1 MFRSAAGER
10 RAAVPESGMFP
21 PTREAALARL
31 AGFAPRAGRE
41 YAEGRNLD
49 PGPGRPGAVSRLS
62 PYLRHRII
70 TEAEVVDAVLA
81 RHSPAAAEKFIQEV
95 VWRTYWKGWLEMR
108 PQVWARFLETRDR
121 ARAGFAGAQAL
132 ADAEAGRTGI
142 EGFDDWARELVGTGY
157 LHNHARMWF
166 ASIWIFTLRLP
177 WALGADFFLRHLIDA
192 DPASNTLSWRW
203 VAGLQ
208 TPGKTYLATR
218 DNIARFTG
226 GRFAPTGLATEA
238 IALTEPAPEPPAPL
252 PPAEAAPPGPF
263 LLLVTP
269 EDLSP
274 ETVLSEPGHVAGTLV
289 TADPELS
296 FGEAARGFT
305 AAAAQDAGRRLGS
318 SLAGPVAPLDQLE
331 AGALVA
337 AAEAAGVRTV
347 ITPYAPV
354 GPTAE
359 VLARLEP
366 QLRTAGVRLVQVRR
380 DWDSRFWPHAR
391 AGFFA
396 FRKAIP
402 DLLGTGGRR

>member
-1 MFRSAAGER
+1 
-10 RAAVPESGMFP
+10 MFP
-21 PTREAALARL
+21 PTREAALERL
-31 AGFAPRAGRE
+31 ARFVPRAGRD
-41 YAEGRNLD
+41 YAQGRNLD
-49 PGPGRPGAVSRLS
+49 SGPGRPGAVSQLS
-62 PYLRHRII
+62 PYLRHRVI
-70 TEAEVVDAVLA
+70 TEAEVVEAVLA
-81 RHSPAAAEKFIQEV
+81 RHGPAEAEKFIQEV

-108 PQVWARFLETRDR
+108 PAVWTRFLEARDR
-121 ARAGFAGAQAL
+121 ARDDFVGL
-132 ADAEAGRTGI
+132 KTLTEAEAGRTGV
-142 EGFDDWARELVGTGY
+142 EGFDDWARELVQTGY

-218 DNIARFTG
+218 ENIARFTE
-226 GRFAPTGLATEA
+226 GRFAPSGLATEA
-238 IALTEPAPEPPAPL
+238 QALEEAPPEPAAPL
-252 PPAEAAPPGPF
+252 PPAAPPPGPA

-274 ETVLSEPGHVAGTLV
+274 GPEILSAERIVGARV
-289 TADPELS
+289 TADPDLS
-296 FGEAARGFT
+296 FGEAARRFT
-305 AAAAQDAGRRLGS
+305 AGAAGDAVRRLHGR
-318 SLAGPVAPLDQLE
+318 LAGPVAPLERLE

-337 AAEAAGVRTV
+337 AAQYAGVRTV

-354 GPTAE
+354 GPTASA
-359 VLARLEP
+359 LARLSAE
-366 QLRTAGVRLVQVRR
+366 LEAGGVRLAQVRR
-380 DWDSRFWPHAR
+380 DWDSRLWPFAR

-402 DLLGTGGRR
+402 DLLGTGAPR